1 MEFPPLY
8 LYNTLTRKKEAF
20 TPIRPP
26 YVGMY
31 VCGPTVYG
39 EPHLGHARSAVVF
52 DVLYRFLNA
61 RGYKVRYVRNITDV
75 GHLEGDA
82 DEGEDKILKRA
93 RLEKVE
99 PIEIAQYYTHRYH
112 KAMDA
117 LGVLRPSIEPTA
129 TGHIVQQITMIE
141 KILQR
146 GYAYVVNGSVYL
158 DVEKYSKD
166 FPYGILSGRRREE
179 LLSGTRQLEGQ
190 GEKRNPQDFALW
202 KKAPPTHLMQWD
214 SPWGRG
220 YPGWHIE
227 CSAMST
233 HYLGVPFDIHGGG
246 MDLIFPHHEAEIA
259 QSHACYGDE
268 AHHQARFWVHN
279 NLVTLGGQ
287 KMSKSLGNFI
297 TLEEI
302 FTGRHE
308 KLSRAY
314 HPMAVRMLILQ
325 AHYRSTLDF
334 SDTALLAAQKAY
346 QRLMYAYRLFE
357 EIEPSGVSSFR
368 VEAFIEEIEAALADD
383 LNTAVALAH
392 LFQLADKLHALRAR
406 KEKLTGEDLMRF
418 REIFGLYAVRV
429 LGLEPIRQVGIE
441 EYEGLVRLV
450 LQVRSKARMEKN
462 YGLSDFLRQELGQLG
477 ISVYDTPAGTF
488 WAREV

>member
-1 MEFPPLY
+1 MELPPLY
-8 LYNTLTRKKEAF
+8 LYNTLTRKKELF
-20 TPIRPP
+20 TPIRSP

-39 EPHLGHARSAVVF
+39 EPHVGHARAAVVF
-52 DVLYRFLNA
+52 DVLYRFLSA

-82 DEGEDKILKRA
+82 DEGEDKILKKA
-93 RLEKVE
+93 RLEKLE
-99 PIEIAQYYTHRYH
+99 PIEIAQYYTYRYH
-112 KAMDA
+112 QAMDA

-129 TGHIVQQITMIE
+129 TGHIAQQIAMIE
-141 KILQR
+141 RILQR
-146 GYAYVVNGSVYL
+146 GYAYVVNGSVYF
-158 DVEKYSKD
+158 DVGKYAS
-166 FPYGILSGRRREE
+166 YGVLSGRRREE

-202 KKAPPTHLMQWD
+202 KKASPTHLMQWD

-259 QSHACYGDE
+259 QSYACYGEE
-268 AHHQARFWVHN
+268 AHYQARFWVHN
-279 NLVTLGGQ
+279 NLVTIEGQ

-308 KLSRAY
+308 KLSQPY
-314 HPMAVRMLILQ
+314 HPMAIRMLILQ

-334 SDTALLAAQKAY
+334 SDAALLAAQKAY

-357 EIEPSGVSSFR
+357 EIEPAGVSSFS
-368 VEAFIEEIEAALADD
+368 VEEYIEKIETALADD

-392 LFQLADKLHALRAR
+392 LFQLADKIHALWAK

-418 REIFGLYAVRV
+418 REIFSLYAIRI
-429 LGLEPIRQVGIE
+429 LGLQPIRQVGIE
-441 EYEGLVRLV
+441 EYERLV
-450 LQVRSKARMEKN
+450 KLVLRLRAKARLEKN
-462 YGLSDFLRQELGQLG
+462 YGLSDFLRQELNELG
-477 ISVYDTPAGTF
+477 ISVYDTPEGTF
-488 WAREV
+488 WVREV